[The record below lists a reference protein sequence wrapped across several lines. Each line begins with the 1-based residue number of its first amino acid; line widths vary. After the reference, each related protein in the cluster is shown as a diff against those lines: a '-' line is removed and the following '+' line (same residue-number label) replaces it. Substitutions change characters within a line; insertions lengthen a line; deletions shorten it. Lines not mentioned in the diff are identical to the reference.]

1 MAHERGTVPAV
12 PAADEFGIRRQ
23 LLSSQLA
30 AIADEMALAMFRTA
44 YSTVVRDGMD
54 FSTALCRADGE
65 TIAQAVTVPFHLGS
79 IPVAMETL
87 FRRYG
92 GSFMPGDIYMM
103 NDPFDGG
110 IHLPD
115 IFIVKPVFAASR
127 LVGFAVATAHHG
139 DVGGRVAGSSSCDN
153 REIFEE
159 GIRIPWV
166 KYYDRGKP
174 VDELFRLLEANVRVP
189 AMTLGD
195 VHAQIAA
202 CNTGESGLQSL
213 VEEYGAEVLDALMS
227 QLIDYTERLVRKE
240 IESWP
245 DGSATF
251 TDYLDSDGIEACDV
265 PITVTVTIEGSEL
278 TADFSAS
285 SPMVAGA
292 LNSTR
297 SFVAAAV
304 YHAVHALMKEE
315 VPSTSGAFRPVRVVT
330 RPGTVVDVV
339 MPGAS
344 SMRGVTGF
352 RAFDAVM
359 GALAQLLPGQV
370 PAAGEGGNTLCIL
383 AGGAGEARYV
393 YYELFCGTWGATPA
407 GDGNDGLS
415 NPSSTAA
422 NIPVE
427 VAEEDFP
434 IRIEEYGY
442 APDTGGAGKHRGG
455 LALRRSWRCLE
466 DGMTLTVRSDRQ
478 RHAPYGVSGGAPG
491 SCSVNIIRRADGT
504 ELLMPPMFRCEM
516 SAGDLYIHQIA
527 GGGGYGPPAE
537 RERELVLKDLRM
549 GKVSPEQAR
558 ERYGVDPAELGS
570 P

>member
-1 MAHERGTVPAV
+1 MREPAPAEGRGE
-12 PAADEFGIRRQ
+12 DEFGIRRQ
-23 LLSSQLA
+23 LLTNQLA
-30 AIADEMALAMFRTA
+30 AIADEMALTVFRTA

-54 FSTALCRADGE
+54 FSTALCRSDGE

-79 IPVAMETL
+79 IPVAMQSL

-92 GSFMPGDIYMM
+92 DAFAPGDVYLM

-115 IFIVKPVFAASR
+115 LFVVKPVFAEGE
-127 LVGFAVATAHHG
+127 LIGFAVATAHHG

-159 GIRIPWV
+159 GLRIPWV
-166 KYYDRGKP
+166 RFYERGEP
-174 VDELFRLLEANVRVP
+174 VDELFRLVEANVRVP

-195 VHAQIAA
+195 LHAQIAA
-202 CNTGESGLQSL
+202 CNTGEAGLL
-213 VEEYGAEVLDALMS
+213 GLAGEYGVSRLARTTT
-227 QLIDYTERLVRKE
+227 QLVDYTERLVRQE

-245 DGSATF
+245 DGTASF
-251 TDYLDSDGIEACDV
+251 TDYLDSDGIEPRDV
-265 PITVTVTIEGSEL
+265 PISVTISIDGSEI
-278 TADFSAS
+278 TADFSDS

-304 YHAVHALMKEE
+304 YHAVHALMSEE
-315 VPSTSGAFRPVRVVT
+315 VPATSGAFRPVRVVT
-330 RPGTVVDVV
+330 RPGTIVDVV

-359 GALAQLLPGQV
+359 GALAQLLPGRV

-383 AGGAGEARYV
+383 AGGQGERRFV

-434 IRIEEYGY
+434 IRIEHYGY
-442 APDTGGAGKHRGG
+442 VPDTGGAGEYRGG
-455 LALRRSWRCLE
+455 LSLSRSWRCLE

-478 RHAPYGVSGGAPG
+478 RHAPYGVSGGGAGAP
-491 SCSVNIIRRADGT
+491 SLSVIRRVGGDET
-504 ELLMPPMFRCEM
+504 VMPPMFRCEM
-516 SAGDLYIHQIA
+516 SAGDLFTHRIA
-527 GGGGYGPPAE
+527 GGGGYGRASDRSSRRIE
-537 RERELVLKDLRM
+537 SDLRT
-549 GKVSPEQAR
+549 GKLSGQHVR
-558 ERYGVDPAELGS
+558 EVYGVAVGDGDPPG
-570 P
+570 